1 MSKEIQVKPA
11 VRALIEKML
20 TANPEDR
27 ITSSDVVQQLENIG
41 RGPFKVMAS
50 LNLGVTIVHLCLIT
64 NNNKKRTREN

>member
-1 MSKEIQVKPA
+1 MSKEIQVKPT

-41 RGPFKVMAS
+41 RGPFKVMTS
-50 LNLGVTIVHLCLIT
+50 LNLDVTSPFMFDH
-64 NNNKKRTREN
+64 

>member
-27 ITSSDVVQQLENIG
+27 ITSSDVVEQLENIG
-41 RGPFKVMAS
+41 RGPFKVM
-50 LNLGVTIVHLCLIT
+50 V
-64 NNNKKRTREN
+64 

>member
-50 LNLGVTIVHLCLIT
+50 LNLGVTSPFMFDH
-64 NNNKKRTREN
+64 